1 MGLLVR
7 MRGKTASQTISAPT
21 ENGRTVTAMT
31 EFLAEHWIL
40 IYGLFMWALGSI
52 FGYFNGKGR

>member
-1 MGLLVR
+1 
-7 MRGKTASQTISAPT
+7 
-21 ENGRTVTAMT
+21 MT

-52 FGYFNGKGR
+52 FGYFNGKRR